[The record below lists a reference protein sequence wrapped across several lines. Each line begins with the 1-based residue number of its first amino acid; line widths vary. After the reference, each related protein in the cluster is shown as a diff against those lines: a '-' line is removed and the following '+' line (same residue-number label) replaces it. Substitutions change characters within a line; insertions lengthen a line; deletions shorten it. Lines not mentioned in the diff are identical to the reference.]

1 MSLTTGEYL
10 TRLLSTYG
18 VEVVFGIPGVH
29 TVELYR
35 GLSGSGLRHITPRH
49 EQAAGF
55 MADGYARASGKPGVC
70 FIISGPG
77 MTNILTAMGQ
87 AYGDSIPM
95 LVISTVNA
103 HGRMGSGEGWL
114 HEMPNQSALV
124 AGVCAFSRTV
134 HRPDDLA
141 TILAQAFAV
150 FDSARP
156 RPVHIELPINILLAD
171 ASHLHVPERPLR
183 LTRPAPS
190 GASLDEATA
199 RLAAAKTPVIL
210 AGGGAVA
217 TAGRLRTLAER
228 LDAPVV
234 MTTNGRG
241 ILPPD
246 HPLGVSL
253 TASAPE
259 TRALVAGADVV
270 LALGTEMG
278 PTDYDFY
285 EDGGFAVPGFL
296 IRVDI
301 DPAQVLRSHL
311 PQLGL
316 VGDVDEA
323 LRHFLGRI
331 EARAPGN
338 GAERAALAR
347 RGRASLPPLMQA
359 DLALLETIRQ
369 ALPTALFVGDS
380 TQVVYAGNTAFAAA
394 SPGGYF
400 NSATGFGTL
409 GYGLP
414 AAIGASIGAPGRP
427 VVALVGDGGL
437 QFSLAEL
444 ASAIEARVP
453 VILMLHDN
461 SGYGEIKSYML
472 ARGIT
477 PIGVDILT
485 PDLASIARAAGWETI
500 RLARAADLTDALQTK
515 TLAMS
520 AHLLLFDDLLRQSF
534 IPLSMLGSQG
544 QSTPDTEHKA

>member
-1 MSLTTGEYL
+1 
-10 TRLLSTYG
+10 
-18 VEVVFGIPGVH
+18 
-29 TVELYR
+29 
-35 GLSGSGLRHITPRH
+35 
-49 EQAAGF
+49 
-55 MADGYARASGKPGVC
+55 
-70 FIISGPG
+70 
-77 MTNILTAMGQ
+77 
-87 AYGDSIPM
+87 
-95 LVISTVNA
+95 
-103 HGRMGSGEGWL
+103 
-114 HEMPNQSALV
+114 LV
-124 AGVCAFSRTV
+124 AA
-134 HRPDDLA
+134 
-141 TILAQAFAV
+141 
-150 FDSARP
+150 
-156 RPVHIELPINILLAD
+156 
-171 ASHLHVPERPLR
+171 
-183 LTRPAPS
+183 
-190 GASLDEATA
+190 
-199 RLAAAKTPVIL
+199 
-210 AGGGAVA
+210 
-217 TAGRLRTLAER
+217 
-228 LDAPVV
+228 
-234 MTTNGRG
+234 
-241 ILPPD
+241 
-246 HPLGVSL
+246 
-253 TASAPE
+253 
-259 TRALVAGADVV
+259 ADVV

-278 PTDYDFY
+278 PTDYDFH
-285 EDGGFAVPGFL
+285 EDGGFAIPGLL

-301 DPAQVLRSHL
+301 DPAQVLRSHM

-331 EARAPGN
+331 EARASSN

-394 SPGGYF
+394 NPGGYF

-500 RLARAADLTDALQTK
+500 RLARPADLTDALQTK

-520 AHLLLFDDLLRQSF
+520 ARLLLFDDLLRQSF